1 MSEGGVSALHP
12 SCLALLPALPPPACL
27 VCAAG
32 LPRWC
37 PRCCP
42 AWTGA
47 ALRCRRLNT
56 GDRLRNSFGGGQA
69 NQLAR
74 AVSSYQRRFGI
85 PDTPHEAVA
94 ASLGGDT

>member
-1 MSEGGVSALHP
+1 MPELP
-12 SCLALLPALPPPACL
+12 LPCFALLHTVP
-27 VCAAG
+27 
-32 LPRWC
+32 
-37 PRCCP
+37 
-42 AWTGA
+42 TM
-47 ALRCRRLNT
+47 LRRRLNT

-94 ASLGGDT
+94 ASLGGDA